1 MRTAVKTFRTLA
13 LLFAALGLGST
24 SGAQGSE
31 QWREWNRPVAPFRI
45 AGPLYYV
52 GMAGVTSYLVTTSA
66 GHILVDGAFQES
78 AARILD
84 NVRALGF
91 RPQDVRVLLSTHA
104 HADHAGGLAEI
115 RSKTG
120 ARLYAGEADVPLLAR
135 GGRGD
140 FAFGDEIPFP
150 PVTADVAVKDGDQV
164 RLGGITVRAIATP
177 GHTMGCTSWAF
188 TIEDGGK
195 PRRVVVIGGTS
206 APGYRLVDNPR
217 YPGIVSD
224 YEKTFAKLVAEPAEI
239 FLEGH
244 GFAFALDERRA
255 GRRPFVDPEGYR
267 SRVAEAEKAFRD
279 QLAKQRA
286 ETANTAR

>member
-1 MRTAVKTFRTLA
+1 MTDTARTFRTLA
-13 LLFAALGLGST
+13 LLSAVLGLGST
-24 SGAQGSE
+24 CHAQGSE
-31 QWREWNRPVAPFRI
+31 QWREWNRPVAPYRI

-66 GHILVDGAFQES
+66 GHVLVDGAFQES

-91 RPQDVRVLLSTHA
+91 RPEDVKILLSTHA

-115 RSKTG
+115 RERTG
-120 ARLYAGEADVPLLAR
+120 ARLYAGAADVPLLAR

-150 PVTADVAVKDGDQV
+150 PVTADVAVKDGDQLK
-164 RLGGITVRAIATP
+164 LGGVSVRAIATP

-188 TIEDGGK
+188 TIEDGGR
-195 PRRVVVIGGTS
+195 PLRVVVIGGTS
-206 APGYRLVDNPR
+206 APGYRLVDNPK
-217 YPGIVSD
+217 YPGIVGD
-224 YEKTFAKLVAEPAEI
+224 YEKTFAKLKAEPAEI

-286 ETANTAR
+286 EAPGPAR